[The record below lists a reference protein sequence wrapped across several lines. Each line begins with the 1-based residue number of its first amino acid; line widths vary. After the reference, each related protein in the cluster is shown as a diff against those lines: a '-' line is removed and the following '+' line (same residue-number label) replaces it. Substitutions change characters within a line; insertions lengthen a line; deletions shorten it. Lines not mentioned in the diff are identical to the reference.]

1 MANIIFEL
9 EKLRLTLRNKGLDA
23 RAVESIVKKAG
34 DEISSAFQEQAEAA
48 MQLAIESGVQQR
60 SADFINELTLDSV
73 NMELT
78 TESGNMEFTEPPFPM
93 LPRLLQNAKP
103 MKDGSGVYKV
113 IPVGTPGKDRPKVS
127 TSIYDSWKQINAERI
142 ENARKQYQALAPKES
157 KFRTATSKQDAN
169 TQWVK
174 PAQTKDFSQDVSS
187 INAELAKTMEG
198 IVRDIVRSYEEGF

>member
-103 MKDGSGVYKV
+103 MKDGSGIYKV

-198 IVRDIVRSYEEGF
+198 IVRDIIRSYEEGF